1 MSDLSAYGSSIQGL
15 KEQAQSCRVGRSP
28 PPITPNTSHLS
39 VTCTL
44 AAFDNYV
51 IRLILDNA
59 VIIMIITLL
68 LVTVIRLLL
77 D

>member
-39 VTCTL
+39 VTCTH
-44 AAFDNYV
+44 AAFDCHV
-51 IRLILDNA
+51 ISQTNIRQCSHHYDYY
-59 VIIMIITLL
+59 
-68 LVTVIRLLL
+68 TVIR
-77 D
+77 